1 MYNIYCDESCHLQM
15 TEKNKN
21 EHQSMVIGGIIVKK
35 DLVSKINKEIRDI
48 KFKHGI
54 NRLEVKWTKVSPSK
68 LDLYKDLIEYYF
80 SKSEM
85 GFRCIVSQDK
95 SKLVYEK
102 YTHDELYYIMY
113 FYLLR
118 ELISIK
124 EKNSIYVDKKD
135 TLGGEK
141 VNMLKDC
148 LCNDKF
154 DFDKEL
160 IEKIQIINSNQSE
173 IMQLADILIGA
184 VSYANRG
191 LDKDISS
198 NNSRAK
204 AELIELIRE
213 KSKKNLLSTT
223 PAREYKFNVF
233 IFGGNR

>member
-1 MYNIYCDESCHLQM
+1 
-15 TEKNKN
+15 
-21 EHQSMVIGGIIVKK
+21 MVIGGIIVKK

-48 KFKHGI
+48 KFKPGI

-124 EKNSIYVDKKD
+124 EKNSI
-135 TLGGEK
+135 
-141 VNMLKDC
+141 
-148 LCNDKF
+148 
-154 DFDKEL
+154 
-160 IEKIQIINSNQSE
+160 
-173 IMQLADILIGA
+173 
-184 VSYANRG
+184 
-191 LDKDISS
+191 
-198 NNSRAK
+198 
-204 AELIELIRE
+204 
-213 KSKKNLLSTT
+213 
-223 PAREYKFNVF
+223 
-233 IFGGNR
+233 